1 MSGIYLLAI
10 LPPHELARDI
20 HQIRLHC
27 SEKFGVLKALR
38 PPVHISMYRPFRLEE
53 EFENNFI
60 LLIQSAIAEQEVF
73 EQEIEN
79 FEAFNTHAIVLRAL
93 LNTGILNL
101 YNTISTIMREK
112 GIDKHPTDIFPF
124 HPHLTIAYRDIK
136 PEVFPLIW
144 EDYKN
149 KKFNAS
155 FRADHLSLLKH
166 DGNRW
171 LEIKNY
177 PFRETYPMT
186 ENDKKSL

>member
-10 LPPHELARDI
+10 IPPHELSLEI
-20 HQIRLHC
+20 HQIRLQC
-27 SEKFGVLKALR
+27 SEKFGVLKALK

-53 EFENNFI
+53 EFEDNFI

-73 EQEIEN
+73 EQKIEN
-79 FEAFNTHAIVLRAL
+79 FNAFNTHAIVLRAL

-101 YNTISTIMREK
+101 YDTISTIMKEK

-136 PEVFPLIW
+136 PDVFPLMW
-144 EDYKN
+144 EDYKD
-149 KKFNAS
+149 KKYNAS

-166 DGNRW
+166 DGNQW
-171 LEIKNY
+171 LVIKNY
-177 PFRETYPMT
+177 PFKEILPVSKD
-186 ENDKKSL
+186 NKIV